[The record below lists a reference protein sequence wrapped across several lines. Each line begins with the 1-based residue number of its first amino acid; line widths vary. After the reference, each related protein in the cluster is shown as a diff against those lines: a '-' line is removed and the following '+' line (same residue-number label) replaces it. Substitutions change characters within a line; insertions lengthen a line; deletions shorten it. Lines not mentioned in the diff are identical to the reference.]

1 MLLTFFLCLQNQL
14 SSIDYIV
21 RYKRAQMLK
30 KKMIHLLSVRF
41 TANFELVL
49 FLAQEK
55 DFP

>member
-49 FLAQEK
+49 FLTQEK